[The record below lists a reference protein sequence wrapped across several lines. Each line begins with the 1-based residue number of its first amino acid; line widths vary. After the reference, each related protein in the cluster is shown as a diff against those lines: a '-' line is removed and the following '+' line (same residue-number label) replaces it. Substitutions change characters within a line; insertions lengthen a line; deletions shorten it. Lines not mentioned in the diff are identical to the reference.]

1 MTARHQKL
9 GTDLELIEN
18 LLNKEYAGGKGLDSG
33 TRDHLLRRKLE
44 IEAQLKTLEN
54 A

>member
-9 GTDLELIEN
+9 GTDLELIDN
-18 LLNKEYAGGKGLDSG
+18 LLNRQYAGGKGLDSG
-33 TRDHLLRRKLE
+33 TRDHLLRRKRE
-44 IEAQLKTLEN
+44 IESQLKTHES